1 MQEIITKIQDKVI
14 SFLQEACGHTD
25 KPLSYLCEDSCS
37 EISRLTAFW
46 LSQELPEA
54 KFLILKGE
62 RVQREKSHDI
72 LAVSY
77 LDKIFLVDTAIWQ
90 FFPSHKSSYLGEF
103 INLDKVFV
111 FLKKFYGGKWQVSE
125 KLTNESFK
133 ERDEWKKIIY
143 LNLNSQRGQI
153 AKGEPKGSGTFDF

>member
-1 MQEIITKIQDKVI
+1 MQEIITKIQNKVI
-14 SFLQEACGHTD
+14 SFLQEAEGSVG

-46 LSQELPEA
+46 LSQKLPEV

-62 RVQREKSHDI
+62 KVQMEKSHDV

-90 FFPSHKSSYLGEF
+90 FFPDHENSYLGEF
-103 INLDKVFV
+103 INLDKAFV
-111 FLKKFYGGKWQVSE
+111 FLEKFYGGKWQVSE
-125 KLTNESFK
+125 KLTEESFEEK
-133 ERDEWKKIIY
+133 DEWKKIIH
-143 LNLNSQRGQI
+143 LNLNG
-153 AKGEPKGSGTFDF
+153 